1 MNSRVYFINIFFN
14 LYFRSIITISKISGQ
29 HYGGVIVS
37 NLGNYQRMVTLAK
50 KVGGPLTL
58 ATIVFSS
65 GVATTKIAEQ
75 GYKSVKKYMNTR
87 TNSKVKA
94 KRIYTV
100 HTDANYND
108 EIYFKKGRKLN
119 VLIIDK
125 DSAVVE
131 VVGENDNPYVVTR
144 DFLKKVS
151 DFDQ

>member
-1 MNSRVYFINIFFN
+1 MN
-14 LYFRSIITISKISGQ
+14 
-29 HYGGVIVS
+29 
-37 NLGNYQRMVTLAK
+37 NLGNYKRMVTLAK
-50 KVGGPLTL
+50 KVGGPLKL

-65 GVATTKIAEQ
+65 GVAATKIAEQ

-87 TNSKVKA
+87 TNSKVKV

-108 EIYFKKGRKLN
+108 EIYFKKGRKIN
-119 VLIIDK
+119 VLTIDK
-125 DSAVVE
+125 DSVVVE
-131 VVGENDNPYVVTR
+131 IVGENNNPYVVTR